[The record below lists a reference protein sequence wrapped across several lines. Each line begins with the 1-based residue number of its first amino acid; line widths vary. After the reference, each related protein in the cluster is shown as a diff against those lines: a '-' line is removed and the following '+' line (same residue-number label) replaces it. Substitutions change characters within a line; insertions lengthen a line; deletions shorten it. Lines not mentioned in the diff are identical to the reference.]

1 VYIKKGAYYA
11 EAVRRSQA
19 NNIKLSSHYYDRKTM
34 ANPVTISMPRI
45 KHAPIMVPANAL
57 QGGGPLNG
65 DEIFVTT
72 GLSAQQ
78 GKL

>member
-1 VYIKKGAYYA
+1 
-11 EAVRRSQA
+11 
-19 NNIKLSSHYYDRKTM
+19 
-34 ANPVTISMPRI
+34 
-45 KHAPIMVPANAL
+45 MVPANAL
-57 QGGGPLNG
+57 RGGGPLNG